1 MKQNPVTPS
10 PHSLW
15 THKGGEDVIVN
26 TCCDM
31 PSTGTTSG
39 EKPPLVIYTNKQGE
53 CHSHPLETWHQIF
66 RPSVAQQA
74 INSTAIAAWSL
85 AISTGINMIDN
96 TISQND
102 LTLLT
107 ASDLASELKLNMGEL
122 DAAGVARLQQA
133 NLITDSA
140 SPIRSTFGASYADRI
155 SAIYDATLR
164 ANPQPGFLYS
174 QELLAIEMDPSPQM
188 KESEFFATI
197 AKQLTELRITQ
208 GKLNASDRDKS
219 LVEIMTWPLN
229 GFPA

>member
-1 MKQNPVTPS
+1 MKQKITP
-10 PHSLW
+10 PQTNSLW

-26 TCCDM
+26 TCCDL
-31 PSTGTTSG
+31 SSAGNANR

-85 AISTGINMIDN
+85 AISTSINMIDD
-96 TISQND
+96 TINQTD
-102 LTLLT
+102 MTLLT
-107 ASDLASELKLNMGEL
+107 ASDLASELKLNMSEL

-164 ANPQPGFLYS
+164 ANPQPGFIFS
-174 QELLAIEMDPSPQM
+174 QELLAMELDAAPKM
-188 KESEFFATI
+188 KESEFYAVI

-208 GKLNASDRDKS
+208 GILSPSDREKT
-219 LVEIMTWPLN
+219 LVELMTWPLN
-229 GFPA
+229 GFPS